1 MKFRI
6 DVPEEEYEGV
16 RDYLKERGVELSE
29 DADYVVTGASRYP
42 TFLTVKSRE
51 GERALAGAGGSVGP
65 FIEAFGKEIEVHTAE
80 GTFLAGERMYQLE
93 EGLNPKEFLRV
104 SKSVIIARGH
114 VKKIRPTLSMKYIL
128 TMTNGTLVD
137 VTRSYYSDFRRFFGF

>member
-1 MKFRI
+1 MDFVFFHRCGG
-6 DVPEEEYEGV
+6 ET
-16 RDYLKERGVELSE
+16 LRGLQNVS
-29 DADYVVTGASRYP
+29 ANC
-42 TFLTVKSRE
+42 
-51 GERALAGAGGSVGP
+51 ALDCLFDISG
-65 FIEAFGKEIEVHTAE
+65 TDTE

-93 EGLNPKEFLRV
+93 ERLNPKEFLRV

-137 VTRSYYSDFRRFFGF
+137 VTRSYYSDFRRFFGI

>member
-42 TFLTVKSRE
+42 AFLTVRSRE
-51 GERALAGAGGSVGP
+51 GERARIRTDEVI

-93 EGLNPKEFLRV
+93 ERLNPKEFLRV

-137 VTRSYYSDFRRFFGF
+137 VTRSYYSDFRRFFGI

>member
-42 TFLTVKSRE
+42 AFLTVKSRE
-51 GERALAGAGGSVGP
+51 GERVRIRTDEVI

-93 EGLNPKEFLRV
+93 ERLNPKEFLRV
-104 SKSVIIARGH
+104 SKSVIIARWH

-137 VTRSYYSDFRRFFGF
+137 VTRSYYSDFRRFFGI